1 MSLPDFLQNNLE
13 FLIDELDIRA
23 THQLMANGHVEDRLL
38 DIINGLE
45 SCLPAPTEDAPSVDT
60 ISLPDISV
68 DAPAEVME
76 SEPAP
81 TPVVEYEPVVETP
94 VATEAPAQ

>member
-1 MSLPDFLQNNLE
+1 MSLPDFIQNNLE

-45 SCLPAPTEDAPSVDT
+45 SFLPAPVE
-60 ISLPDISV
+60 
-68 DAPAEVME
+68 APAPVV
-76 SEPAP
+76 AADP
-81 TPVVEYEPVVETP
+81 TPDPVVEAPEA
-94 VATEAPAQ
+94 VAAFVDDVPHEQFTHSDDIQPEEEIK

>member
-13 FLIDELDIRA
+13 YLINELDTRA

-45 SCLPAPTEDAPSVDT
+45 SFLPAPVVAVE
-60 ISLPDISV
+60 
-68 DAPAEVME
+68 APAEVVE

-81 TPVVEYEPVVETP
+81 TPVVESEPVVKTPVAEEPAPVVETP
-94 VATEAPAQ
+94 VAE

>member
-1 MSLPDFLQNNLE
+1 MSLPDFIQNNLE

-45 SCLPAPTEDAPSVDT
+45 SCLPAPTEAPAPVVDDAPADPVT
-60 ISLPDISV
+60 E
-68 DAPAEVME
+68 APAEVAAFMDDVPHE
-76 SEPAP
+76 QFTHPDDTQPE
-81 TPVVEYEPVVETP
+81 EEIK
-94 VATEAPAQ
+94 

>member
-38 DIINGLE
+38 DILNGLE
-45 SCLPAPTEDAPSVDT
+45 SFLPAPTETPAPVVAVD
-60 ISLPDISV
+60 PAPAAV
-68 DAPAEVME
+68 EAPAEVT
-76 SEPAP
+76 AGIN
-81 TPVVEYEPVVETP
+81 
-94 VATEAPAQ
+94 ATEDK

>member
-13 FLIDELDIRA
+13 YLINELDTRA

-45 SCLPAPTEDAPSVDT
+45 SFLPAPTETPAPVVAVD
-60 ISLPDISV
+60 P
-68 DAPAEVME
+68 APIAVE
-76 SEPAP
+76 EPAAVAAFMDDVP
-81 TPVVEYEPVVETP
+81 HEQFDHPEDVIETP
-94 VATEAPAQ
+94 VAE

>member
-1 MSLPDFLQNNLE
+1 MSLPDFIQNNLE

-45 SCLPAPTEDAPSVDT
+45 SFLPAPVE
-60 ISLPDISV
+60 
-68 DAPAEVME
+68 APA
-76 SEPAP
+76 
-81 TPVVEYEPVVETP
+81 PVVIDTPADPVVETP
-94 VATEAPAQ
+94 EAVVEPEPVVEAPVVTEAPAQ

>member
-45 SCLPAPTEDAPSVDT
+45 SCLPASAEDSAPVVVDT
-60 ISLPDISV
+60 
-68 DAPAEVME
+68 PAD
-76 SEPAP
+76 
-81 TPVVEYEPVVETP
+81 PVVEAPEEVEPVVETP

>member
-13 FLIDELDIRA
+13 YLINELDTRA

-45 SCLPAPTEDAPSVDT
+45 SFLPAPVE
-60 ISLPDISV
+60 
-68 DAPAEVME
+68 APAPAVAVD
-76 SEPAP
+76 PAP
-81 TPVVEYEPVVETP
+81 VAIETPEAEVVADPEPVVETP
-94 VATEAPAQ
+94 VATEAE

>member
-13 FLIDELDIRA
+13 YLINELDTRA

-45 SCLPAPTEDAPSVDT
+45 SFLPAPVE
-60 ISLPDISV
+60 
-68 DAPAEVME
+68 APA
-76 SEPAP
+76 
-81 TPVVEYEPVVETP
+81 PVVIDTPADPVVETP
-94 VATEAPAQ
+94 EAVVEPEPVVEAPVVTEAPAQ

>member
-13 FLIDELDIRA
+13 YLINELDTRA

-45 SCLPAPTEDAPSVDT
+45 SFLPAPAEAPASVVVVDPAPVAVET
-60 ISLPDISV
+60 PEAEVVV
-68 DAPAEVME
+68 DAAPVAE
-76 SEPAP
+76 EPAP
-81 TPVVEYEPVVETP
+81 ETP
-94 VATEAPAQ
+94 VAE

>member
-13 FLIDELDIRA
+13 YLINELDTRA

-45 SCLPAPTEDAPSVDT
+45 SFLPAPVE
-60 ISLPDISV
+60 
-68 DAPAEVME
+68 APAPAVAVDPAPIAVE
-76 SEPAP
+76 EPAAVTAFMDDVP
-81 TPVVEYEPVVETP
+81 HEQFDHPEDVIETP
-94 VATEAPAQ
+94 VAE